1 MDFDEE
7 TYNSNLLIAR
17 FRSREYQKLLYSL
30 ALFHAVI
37 LERKKFGAIGWN
49 IQYEWMTS
57 DFETS

>member
-7 TYNSNLLIAR
+7 TYNSALLTVKT
-17 FRSREYQKLLYSL
+17 RSREYQKLLYSL
-30 ALFHAVI
+30 ALFHAII